1 MIGQRGLLAIALIA
15 GTLAGILYYAGAQRL
30 PIVVA
35 AREIDPLRPIAAD
48 DVTVVSLPPDAIPA
62 GAVRLRERAVGRFV
76 RAPLWRGQILLAEA
90 LSDSAAAF
98 RSGLLPPTGT
108 RAIALPVGPANAV
121 GGAVVPGS
129 RVDVVAV
136 PIPGRA
142 PAGRPAELLAAGV
155 LVVDVRGE
163 HGGAYPPP
171 APARPGSSLGER
183 LGSVV
188 VAIGPSDELRIA
200 ERVATSTFVLV
211 LLATRT

>member
-15 GTLAGILYYAGAQRL
+15 GAVAGILYYAGAQRL

-35 AREIDPLRPIAAD
+35 ARELDPLRPIAAD

-62 GAVRLRERAVGRFV
+62 GAVAVRDRVIGRFV
-76 RAPLWRGQILLAEA
+76 RAPLWRGQILLAES

-108 RAIALPVGPANAV
+108 RAIALPVAAAHAV

-142 PAGRPAELLAAGV
+142 PAGRTAELVAVGV

-171 APARPGSSLGER
+171 AVPRHGSSMGER

-200 ERVATSTFVLV
+200 ERVVTSTFVLV